1 MIKKQ
6 ALLIKRSLSAINNRD
21 RSVNQKLA
29 TLIKHGALILKKV
42 KRLRIVIKSKAPSFS
57 GWGMTSKHYLP
68 WEEKR
73 STDLSGIKFA
83 RVNNLLKSKVE
94 IGQFVLSQVKNEHL
108 LILGK
113 DEQGKKFGS
122 YSNWLTSLSWRH
134 YIVYWTAMYAARSTR
149 FSQLNLVEAGVCD
162 GLTINFAMSAVSDE
176 LGTNVNFVSFLYDAW
191 EGMQKENLTTNEERR

>member
-29 TLIKHGALILKKV
+29 TLIKHGVLILKKT
-42 KRLRIVIKSKAPSFS
+42 KRLRIVFKSKPPSFS

-68 WEEKR
+68 WEEKK

-94 IGQFVLSQVKNEHL
+94 VGQFVLSQVKNEKSL
-108 LILGK
+108 VLIQIGSQVSLGAI
-113 DEQGKKFGS
+113 
-122 YSNWLTSLSWRH
+122 TSCIGQQCMRPDLPDSH
-134 YIVYWTAMYAARSTR
+134 
-149 FSQLNLVEAGVCD
+149 N
-162 GLTINFAMSAVSDE
+162 
-176 LGTNVNFVSFLYDAW
+176 
-191 EGMQKENLTTNEERR
+191 